1 MDGARSHARTVG
13 TAAAAMTTTTR
24 RVPRRH
30 ARRNVRY
37 RDPVRFLEG
46 ATGDL
51 VYPKQA
57 ELLRNV
63 AEYPRT
69 AAVGCNSAGKDWALG
84 RLPLWW
90 HTLFPRDSKCL
101 ILGPT
106 HRQVRDIVWQ
116 HTRVAYALARDR
128 GQGLGGS
135 MLETPHW
142 KLADDVFTMG
152 FATNR
157 PYNIDGFHSPHLLII
172 LTQAHQLEEE
182 HYRAVQRLRPERL
195 VVSGNPFTSAGWY
208 FDAFNERSDRWKTI
222 RFSAYDSPNVIL
234 PGAGVLGL
242 WTPDEI
248 REAEEEHGV
257 DEAYFKAFVLGEFPP
272 DLENTLISM
281 GWCKDAVER
290 EVEITGTEDSWLG
303 VDVAREG
310 QDRTVVVRRDG
321 PRSRIVFRVRGH
333 DTERVAGWVGRYAN
347 SHPPRG
353 RGAIVVDSVGIGA
366 GVFDK
371 LKVAG
376 VGGWQLDEF
385 KGGAKP
391 VERGSGGRRY
401 ADRNAQAW
409 YSLREALKDGDVD
422 LGLGC
427 PCGGTLD
434 GCETPI
440 PPNALDALI
449 GQLSSRKYRIE
460 GDQRIRLE
468 SKGDLAKSGRRSP
481 DEADAL
487 AMTYGAPVRVPNVR
501 FL

>member
-1 MDGARSHARTVG
+1 MTATAPRISRRQARAIVS
-13 TAAAAMTTTTR
+13 
-24 RVPRRH
+24 
-30 ARRNVRY
+30 Y
-37 RDPVRFLEG
+37 KDPVRFLWNT
-46 ATGDL
+46 TGER

-57 ELLRNV
+57 DLMRDV

-69 AAVGCNSAGKDWALG
+69 AAVGCNASGKDWALG

-90 HTLFPRDSKCL
+90 HTLFPMDSKVL

-116 HTRVAYALARDR
+116 HTRVAYGLARDR
-128 GQGLGGS
+128 GRGFGGS

-152 FATNR
+152 FATDH
-157 PYNIDGFHSPHLLII
+157 PYNIDGFHSAHLLVI
-172 LTQAHQLEEE
+172 LTQAHQLDEE

-195 VVSGNPFTSAGWY
+195 VASGNPFTSAGWY
-208 FDAFNERSDRWKTI
+208 FDCFDINRSRWQTI
-222 RFSAYDSPNVIL
+222 QLSAYDSPNVIQ
-234 PGAGVLGL
+234 PGSNVLGL

-257 DEAYFKAFVLGEFPP
+257 DETYFKAFVLGEFPP
-272 DLENTLISM
+272 DLENTLVSM
-281 GWCKDAVER
+281 AWCRDAIER
-290 EVEITGTEDSWLG
+290 AIEPGEGEDSWIG

-321 PRSRIVFRVRGH
+321 PRARMVFRVRGH

-353 RGAIVVDSVGIGA
+353 RGSIVVDSVGIGA

-371 LKVAG
+371 LKAAG
-376 VGGWQLDEF
+376 VGSWQLDEF

-391 VERGSGGRRY
+391 VERGSEGRRY

-409 YSLREALKDGDVD
+409 YSLRESLKDGDVD

-468 SKGDLAKSGRRSP
+468 SKADLKKAGRHSP

-487 AMTYGAPVRVPNVR
+487 AMTYGAPVRVLGIR
-501 FL
+501 WF